1 MHGCYLASQTISPQS
16 LALTHEVIPAKAG
29 TSVCGIVS
37 QHEEACR
44 ALPGPYHRKP
54 TRARQTEVPAFA
66 GMTRWITFL
75 DWGRQMVDYGRY
87 VVYLLASRKYGAIYV
102 GVTGNLLARVV
113 IHREE
118 LLPGSRRNTVCIAW
132 FTLSSTTHPGTPSF
146 AKSGSKSGAEN
157 GRSP

>member
-1 MHGCYLASQTISPQS
+1 MP
-16 LALTHEVIPAKAG
+16 
-29 TSVCGIVS
+29 GI
-37 QHEEACR
+37 AR
-44 ALPGPYHRKP
+44 PGPPGP
-54 TRARQTEVPAFA
+54 TRALQTEVPAFA

-118 LLPGSRRNTVCIAW
+118 LLPGFTSKYRVRSLVYFEQYDAPGDAILREKRIKKWRREWKIALIEKTNPDW
-132 FTLSSTTHPGTPSF
+132 NDLFDSIVY
-146 AKSGSKSGAEN
+146 
-157 GRSP
+157 